1 MTFVSTTRAA
11 NMSSGLL
18 LDPLP
23 SADSSTP
30 NAGQRFRPYTTPNH
44 HVTKGRYITSNDPRG
59 YIPVYEYPLNGQW
72 IMLDMDDGYV
82 LWTGI
87 WKALGNSKADI
98 VKMVESQ
105 PDLASKLRRVRGGYL
120 KIQGTWMP
128 YEIALRLA
136 RRVAWPIRH
145 ELVPLFGPTFPST
158 CLSPDQPGYGQV
170 VKPGTGRRRA
180 RRTYAPSNPQE
191 AVHDWSVTSQPAQ
204 LHADVCAADPPFT
217 YQPRRRQAQAGP
229 VAGAEGLGS
238 PVQLHMPYSLPPP
251 ASASS
256 PASPVASSSRA
267 STSHGQRYSPYPAAS
282 GSQPSRAHAEGF
294 HAQRGAAAFQH
305 DIRLPPLQSP
315 DDFQAGRRRSVV
327 ALPPITAMV
336 DRSCCDDS
344 AAVLRRLQTPDGEDG
359 ADTHGPRDEESSHRR
374 LPPMRL
380 SFSAPSRASPSST
393 TAYGSPG
400 TSSLG
405 SPVSP
410 ALVTPVSGRSSLD
423 GAYAAGLHSPHTP
436 AHGGGLYCGAHD
448 EHPRGACGQSAP
460 SAAPAARAG
469 PQDPDRTARSWRP
482 W

>member
-1 MTFVSTTRAA
+1 MTFVSSRAA
-11 NMSSGLL
+11 TMSSGLL
-18 LDPLP
+18 LEPMSSTDT
-23 SADSSTP
+23 STP
-30 NAGQRFRPYTTPNH
+30 NTGQRFRPYTTPDH

-191 AVHDWSVTSQPAQ
+191 AVHDWSVAAQ
-204 LHADVCAADPPFT
+204 ATHAHADHAGAADPPFT
-217 YQPRRRQAQAGP
+217 YQPRRRPAPG
-229 VAGAEGLGS
+229 AGAGSDALGS
-238 PVQLHMPYSLPPP
+238 PVQLHMPYNLPPAA
-251 ASASS
+251 AS
-256 PASPVASSSRA
+256 PPSPVASSSRLA
-267 STSHGQRYSPYPAAS
+267 PAHAQRYSPYPSAPS
-282 GSQPSRAHAEGF
+282 SQPHPRASPADGF
-294 HAQRGAAAFQH
+294 SAHHAAAPSAFGH

-315 DDFQAGRRRSVV
+315 DDVQAGRRRSVV

-344 AAVLRRLQTPDGEDG
+344 AAVLRRLATPD
-359 ADTHGPRDEESSHRR
+359 ADDWAMDTQRPRDEPSHRR

-380 SFSAPSRASPSST
+380 SLSAGSRSSPSM
-393 TAYGSPG
+393 TAGSPG
-400 TSSLG
+400 ASSLD
-405 SPVSP
+405 SPLSP
-410 ALVTPVSGRSSLD
+410 RLVTPVSGRSSFD
-423 GAYAAGLHSPHTP
+423 GAHAMGSSPRTP
-436 AHGGGLYCGAHD
+436 APGAHD
-448 EHPRGACGQSAP
+448 ECRSACAAGPPR
-460 SAAPAARAG
+460 AAPAARADA
-469 PQDPDRTARSWRP
+469 DPAARAWRP